1 MNFLPKLWNYIKK
14 LGLIV
19 ALIVTVIGGGWVAN
33 NYDISKS
40 PKTFARQLIVEGDNA
55 LNIGRYVDAQRIFEA
70 ELKENPQNN

>member
-55 LNIGRYVDAQRIFEA
+55 LNIGRYVDAQRI
-70 ELKENPQNN
+70 LRLN